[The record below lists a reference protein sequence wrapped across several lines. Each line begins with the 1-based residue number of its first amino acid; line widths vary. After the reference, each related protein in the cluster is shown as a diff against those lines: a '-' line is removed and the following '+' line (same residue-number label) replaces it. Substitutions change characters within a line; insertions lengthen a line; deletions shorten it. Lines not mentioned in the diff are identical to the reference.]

1 MKTLALA
8 LLLVVLT
15 VFGCAELAAS
25 KTPGATPVAATG
37 PCLDHDVWVYI
48 KKSDA
53 FEPTCMVVVHI
64 PKHSLQGDF
73 QNCPA
78 QDTRRVG
85 QGRYGMSTFAG
96 MKVVT
101 IPKGHLNN
109 PKNYTTRAPRP
120 IKIPADN
127 TKTWH
132 VNK

>member
-1 MKTLALA
+1 MKKLALA

-15 VFGCAELAAS
+15 VFGCAAS
-25 KTPGATPVAATG
+25 TASGVATSPPAVTS
-37 PCLDHDVWVYI
+37 PCLDIDVWVYL
-48 KKSDA
+48 KKTEA
-53 FEPTCMVVVHI
+53 FEPTCMVVVHV

-73 QNCPA
+73 NNCPA
-78 QDTRRVG
+78 ADTKVVG
-85 QGRYGMSTFAG
+85 QGRLGFQTFAG

-109 PKNYTTRAPRP
+109 PKNYTTKAPRS

-127 TKTWH
+127 VRTWH